1 MKKKKILMLTTGG
14 TIASGPTENGLS
26 PVLSPDELQ
35 SYITE
40 FRDVCELECQALCSL
55 DSTNI
60 TPAHWQ
66 MIVRAIRDR
75 YDDCDAF
82 LICHGTDTMAYTAAA
97 LSYLIQDAQKP
108 ILITGAQRSILLEI
122 TDAKKNL
129 RDSILFAL
137 DERTKG
143 VNLVFDGNLIVGTR
157 AKKTSSFSYNAFSSI
172 NFPALARI
180 QNDRV
185 IYYVPPCP
193 ASGPVRFYDQ
203 LNPRL
208 FLLKLTPGIS
218 PDIIPLIV
226 RLYDCIL
233 VESFGVGG
241 LPDSILDPLCS
252 ELARYEPHK
261 KVLVITT
268 QVTYEGSA
276 VDTYEVG
283 RRVHNRVPFLETRD
297 MTLEAAYTKLMWI
310 LGGKISSWNELET
323 AFYSPINYDL
333 SF

>member
-1 MKKKKILMLTTGG
+1 MRKKKILMLTTGG
-14 TIASGPTENGLS
+14 TIASAPTENGLAPVFS
-26 PVLSPDELQ
+26 PAELQ

-40 FRDVCELECQALCSL
+40 FQDVCQLECQALCSL

-60 TPAHWQ
+60 TPKHWQ
-66 MIVRAIRDR
+66 MIARAIRQR
-75 YDDCDAF
+75 YDGYDAF

-97 LSYLIQDAQKP
+97 LSYLIQNADKP

-129 RDSILFAL
+129 LDSILFAL
-137 DERTKG
+137 DGRAIG
-143 VNLVFDGNLIVGTR
+143 VHLVFDGKLIAGTR

-172 NFPALARI
+172 NFPTLAQV

-193 ASGPVRFYDQ
+193 PAGPVQFYDA
-203 LNPRL
+203 LNTNL

-226 RLYDCIL
+226 KLYDCIL

-241 LPDSILDPLCS
+241 LPDSILDTLCT
-252 ELARYEPHK
+252 ELSHYKSYE

-283 RRVHNRVPFLETRD
+283 RRVRNRVSFLETRD
-297 MTLEAAYTKLMWI
+297 LTLEAAYTKLMWI
-310 LGGKISSWNELET
+310 LGQGVASWDELEK
-323 AFYSPINYDL
+323 AFYTPVNYDMA
-333 SF
+333 F

>member
-1 MKKKKILMLTTGG
+1 
-14 TIASGPTENGLS
+14 
-26 PVLSPDELQ
+26 
-35 SYITE
+35 
-40 FRDVCELECQALCSL
+40 
-55 DSTNI
+55 
-60 TPAHWQ
+60 
-66 MIVRAIRDR
+66 
-75 YDDCDAF
+75 
-82 LICHGTDTMAYTAAA
+82 MAYTAAA